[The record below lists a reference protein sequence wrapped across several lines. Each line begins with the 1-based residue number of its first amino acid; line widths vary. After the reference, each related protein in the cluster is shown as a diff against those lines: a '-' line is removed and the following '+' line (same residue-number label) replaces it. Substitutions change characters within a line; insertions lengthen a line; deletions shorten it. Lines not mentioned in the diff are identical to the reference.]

1 MREPIITISRQSGAG
16 AHAVAEKLVDRFGG
30 DWAVR
35 DKDIIEELARSAQV
49 GSRTVETLDERTHS
63 WMDEMIRT
71 AFQER
76 VLESMGYRSHLARIL
91 LTLAHE
97 GHNIII
103 GRGANFLLRDALNVR
118 LEAPE
123 AFRARYRMDIAQISY
138 EEALKLNRQVDRT
151 RASFT
156 RSIFD
161 RDVNAPSG
169 YDMVLQTDKLGFDG
183 VAAIIEAAWHEKV
196 KFNLAHRR
204 G

>member
-1 MREPIITISRQSGAG
+1 MMREPIITISRQSGAG
-16 AHAVAEKLVDRFGG
+16 AHAVAEILVDRLGG
-30 DWAVR
+30 DWKVC
-35 DKDIIEELARSAQV
+35 DKDIIDELARSAQV
-49 GSRTVETLDERTHS
+49 GSRTVASLDERRHS

-76 VLESMGYRSHLARIL
+76 VLDSMGYHRHLARVL

-103 GRGANFLLRDALNVR
+103 GRGANFLLSNALNVR

-123 AFRARYRMDIAQISY
+123 AFRARYRMGIAQISY
-138 EEALKLNRQVDRT
+138 EEAVKLNRQVDRE

-161 RDVNAPSG
+161 RDTSVTSA
-169 YDMVLQTDKLGFDG
+169 YEMVLQTDKIGFDG

-196 KFNLAHRR
+196 RYNLEHHR
-204 G
+204 